1 VQTDKEFKR
10 INTKMI
16 NEINSNEYKYLN
28 EFKEK
33 RNEFVKY
40 VRKKMQVVEADFDK
54 GTEIMKNSNRIS
66 RIGKF
71 NDHVSNP
78 G

>member
-54 GTEIMKNSNRIS
+54 GTEIMKNSN
-66 RIGKF
+66 
-71 NDHVSNP
+71 
-78 G
+78 